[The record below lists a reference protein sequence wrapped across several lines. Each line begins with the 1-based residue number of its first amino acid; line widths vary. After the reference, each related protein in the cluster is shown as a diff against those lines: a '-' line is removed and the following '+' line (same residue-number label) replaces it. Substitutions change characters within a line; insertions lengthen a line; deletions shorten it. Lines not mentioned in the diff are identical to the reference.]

1 LAEKPDVAIIAVGA
15 SSIIPKIP
23 GVEKWLENFYQW
35 LKGLDLGEKILI
47 CRDMNVVPEPI
58 DVHSPEKL
66 KNHVCFH
73 EMQGGLTGKYWISDS
88 SISLE
93 KCIPMKES
101 ILFTIIALK
110 ER

>member
-1 LAEKPDVAIIAVGA
+1 
-15 SSIIPKIP
+15 
-23 GVEKWLENFYQW
+23 
-35 LKGLDLGEKILI
+35 
-47 CRDMNVVPEPI
+47 MNVVPEPI

-66 KNHVCFH
+66 KTTFASMR
-73 EMQGGLTGKYWISDS
+73 MQEGLTGKYWISDS